1 MVATIEGIGEHV
13 RAMVDRQQAKQ
24 EIERLSEDL
33 ERHNR
38 LYYEEA
44 KPEISDREFDAQL
57 RQLRDLETEFP
68 EFASPNSPTQRVGGA
83 PLEGFSQIEH
93 PVRMMSLDNTYSEEE
108 LIDFYKRLQKQ
119 LDTEEIPVVI
129 EPKIDGVAVSI
140 VYENRALKYAAT
152 RGDGQTGDDIT
163 HNIRTIRRLPL
174 TLPETAPASL
184 FEVRG
189 EVFMPNE
196 GFAKL
201 NAERE
206 DIGDAPF
213 ANPRNA
219 TAGSLKQLD
228 PKIAAKRPLD
238 VIVHGFGKLEGFTFE
253 SQNELYDLLRN
264 CGLPAA
270 PKVWSGANLEETLNA
285 VREIDQH
292 RHDLP
297 YETDGAVIKVD
308 AIASQRQLGV
318 TSKAPRWAIAFKFEA
333 EQAETQVHSIHIQVG
348 RTGALT
354 PVANLEP
361 VFVSGSTVSR
371 ATLHNQEEIER
382 KDIRVGDFVMIEKAG
397 EIIPA
402 VVRVLTEKRSG
413 SEEPFAMPSTC
424 PACDTPVTRVEGEVK
439 LFCRNPVCPEKV
451 RRQLRH
457 YASRGAMDIEGLGS
471 VMVDQLVDSGLARD
485 IPDLYR
491 LQFDDVIKL
500 ERMGQKSVEKLLSG
514 IEASKARS
522 AWRFLFG
529 IGILHVGS
537 TSAQSL
543 MAHFRSIEA
552 LANATVEELEEV
564 DDVGT
569 IVAQAISNFFDDPVH
584 QNRMAQLRDLG
595 LPFSA
600 TEPDPSEIG
609 GETST
614 TLTDTTWVITGTLSE
629 PRDVFAERIRSAG
642 GKVTGSVS
650 TKTSYL
656 LAGEKAGSKLTKAE
670 KLGVK
675 VLNEAEF
682 NEMLET

>member
-1 MVATIEGIGEHV
+1 MVK
-13 RAMVDRQQAKQ
+13 DRQLAKE
-24 EIERLSEDL
+24 EIERLSVEL

-44 KPEISDREFDAQL
+44 QPEISDREFDEQL
-57 RQLRDLETEFP
+57 RHLRELETQFP
-68 EFASPNSPTQRVGGA
+68 EFASLNSPTQRVGGA
-83 PLEGFSQIEH
+83 PLDGFTQIEH

-108 LIDFYKRLQKQ
+108 LIDFYGRLQKQ
-119 LDTEEIPVVI
+119 LDTAEIPVVI

-140 VYENRALKYAAT
+140 VYENRSLKYAAT
-152 RGDGQTGDDIT
+152 RGDGRTGDVIT
-163 HNIRTIRRLPL
+163 HNMRTIGRLPL
-174 TLPETAPASL
+174 TLPEAAPASL

-189 EVFMPNE
+189 EVFMPNA

-201 NAERE
+201 NEERE

-228 PKIAAKRPLD
+228 PKITAKRPLD
-238 VIVHGFGKLEGFTFE
+238 LIVHGFGKLEGFAFE
-253 SQNELYDLLRN
+253 SQNELYDLLRT
-264 CGLPAA
+264 CSLPAA
-270 PKVWSGANLEETLNA
+270 PKVWKAENLEETLAA

-292 RHDLP
+292 RHELP
-297 YETDGAVIKVD
+297 YETDGAVIKVS

-318 TSKAPRWAIAFKFEA
+318 TSKAPRWAIAFKFEP
-333 EQAETQVHSIHIQVG
+333 EQAETQLHSIDIQVG

-402 VVRVLTEKRSG
+402 VVRVLTEKRTG
-413 SEEPFAMPSTC
+413 DEVPFVLPDRC
-424 PACDTPVTRVEGEVK
+424 PACETSVTHVEGEVK
-439 LFCRNPVCPEKV
+439 VFCRNPVCPEKM

-471 VMVDQLVDSGLARD
+471 VMVDQLVDSGLALD

-491 LQFDDVIKL
+491 LQFDDVIEL
-500 ERMGQKSVEKLLSG
+500 ERMGQKSVEKLLAG
-514 IEASKARS
+514 IEASKSRP

-543 MAHFRSIEA
+543 MGHFRSIEA

-569 IVAQAISNFFDDPVH
+569 IVAQAISDFFEDPVH

-595 LPFSA
+595 LPFA
-600 TEPDPSEIG
+600 AADSESSEAG
-609 GETST
+609 AETST
-614 TLTDTTWVITGTLSE
+614 TLADTTWVITGTLSE
-629 PRDVFAERIRSAG
+629 PRDVFADRIRSAG

-650 TKTSYL
+650 AKTSYL
-656 LAGEKAGSKLTKAE
+656 LAGEKAGSKLSKAE

-675 VLNEAEF
+675 ILTEEEFEALLNTE
-682 NEMLET
+682 

>member
-1 MVATIEGIGEHV
+1 MG
-13 RAMVDRQQAKQ
+13 DRQLAKQ
-24 EIERLSEDL
+24 EIERLSLEL

-44 KPEISDREFDAQL
+44 QPEISDREFDDQL
-57 RQLRDLETEFP
+57 RKLRDLEIRFP

-83 PLEGFSQIEH
+83 PLEGFTQVEH
-93 PVRMMSLDNTYSEEE
+93 PVRMMSLDNTYSEQE

-119 LDTEEIPVVI
+119 LDTEDIPVVI

-152 RGDGQTGDDIT
+152 RGDGQTGDIIT
-163 HNIRTIRRLPL
+163 HNMRTIRRLPL
-174 TLPETAPASL
+174 TLPEAAPASL

-189 EVFMPNE
+189 EVFMPNA

-201 NAERE
+201 NEERE
-206 DIGDAPF
+206 DIGDPPF

-228 PKIAAKRPLD
+228 PKITAKRPLD
-238 VIVHGFGKLEGFTFE
+238 LIVHGFGKLEGFAFE

-270 PKVWSGANLEETLNA
+270 PKIWNATNLEETLAA
-285 VREIDQH
+285 VREIDHH
-292 RHDLP
+292 RHELP
-297 YETDGAVIKVD
+297 YETDGAVIKVNS
-308 AIASQRQLGV
+308 IASQRQLGV

-333 EQAETQVHSIHIQVG
+333 EQAESQVHSIDIQVG

-402 VVRVLTEKRSG
+402 VVRVLTEKRTG
-413 SEEPFAMPSTC
+413 NEVPFVMPDNC
-424 PACDTPVTRVEGEVK
+424 PACDTAVTHQAGEVK
-439 LFCRNPVCPEKV
+439 VFCPNPVCPEKV

-491 LQFDDVIKL
+491 LQFDDVLKL
-500 ERMGQKSVEKLLSG
+500 ERMGQKSVEKLLTG
-514 IEASKARS
+514 IDASKSRP

-569 IVAQAISNFFDDPVH
+569 IVARAICNFFDAPVN
-584 QNRMAQLRDLG
+584 QNRMAQLRELG
-595 LPFSA
+595 LPFESQL
-600 TEPDPSEIG
+600 PDPSEG
-609 GETST
+609 GAETST
-614 TLTDTTWVITGTLSE
+614 ALADTTWVITGTLSE
-629 PRDVFAERIRSAG
+629 PRDVFADRIRAAG

-650 TKTSYL
+650 AKTSYL
-656 LAGEKAGSKLTKAE
+656 LAGEKAGSKLAKAE

-675 VLNEAEF
+675 VVSEEELGT
-682 NEMLET
+682 MIGD